1 MLGTA
6 PSESHRQLPVTRN
19 KGTPT
24 RRKCLRGDS
33 ETSSGFLPLIRIPL
47 RSPDLLGRIATV
59 SIGTANRSL
68 DGRSTPITGCRGQ
81 QALRKISA
89 FLSFQGNRR
98 AYADS
103 SRLSDSADVIATGLA
118 TGRAAKQPPAG
129 MASHLSA
136 ASDDQARATR
146 DKESQ

>member
-1 MLGTA
+1 VPERRFRDIIRLLA
-6 PSESHRQLPVTRN
+6 VDPDPSQIARPTGPHRDGVYRYRKQIP
-19 KGTPT
+19 
-24 RRKCLRGDS
+24 RRKVHADHRMQ
-33 ETSSGFLPLIRIPL
+33 
-47 RSPDLLGRIATV
+47 
-59 SIGTANRSL
+59 
-68 DGRSTPITGCRGQ
+68 GQ